1 MARRALGLRAR
12 DAGRLA
18 FEINGRPKTEPG
30 LPARSPL
37 CFVCLTA
44 HELRRCCGSD
54 RHLAFA
60 FKAFLR
66 VPKYAQPLFK
76 RIPGTCRNLADFLG
90 RTCEL
95 QNKVL

>member
-12 DAGRLA
+12 GAGRLA

-54 RHLAFA
+54 RHLA
-60 FKAFLR
+60 
-66 VPKYAQPLFK
+66 VPLVWGTALAQA
-76 RIPGTCRNLADFLG
+76 NLAPRRGNSRHLSEP
-90 RTCEL
+90 R
-95 QNKVL
+95 